1 MLNVLMFIFG
11 SFWRWVGFTIILLI
25 VAISIVDI
33 AKVIG
38 ISIVGSIEA
47 AHPVLT
53 DDEDEDEEEPTE
65 DSAEESSEEED

>member
-11 SFWRWVGFTIILLI
+11 SFWRWAGFTIILSI
-25 VAISIVDI
+25 VCVSIVDI

-47 AHPVLT
+47 AHPVLI
-53 DDEDEDEEEPTE
+53 DDEKEDEEEPTE
-65 DSAEESSEEED
+65 ETKESSEEED

>member
-11 SFWRWVGFTIILLI
+11 SFWRWAGFTIILTI
-25 VAISIVDI
+25 ICVSIVDI

-53 DDEDEDEEEPTE
+53 DENEDEEESTE
-65 DSAEESSEEED
+65 ETKESSEEED

>member
-11 SFWRWVGFTIILLI
+11 SFWRWAGFTIILTI
-25 VAISIVDI
+25 VCVSIVDI

-53 DDEDEDEEEPTE
+53 DDKNEETK
-65 DSAEESSEEED
+65 DSTEESSEEED

>member
-11 SFWRWVGFTIILLI
+11 SFWRWAGFTIILTI
-25 VAISIVDI
+25 VCVSIVDI

-53 DDEDEDEEEPTE
+53 DDENEETK
-65 DSAEESSEEED
+65 DSTEESSEEED

>member
-53 DDEDEDEEEPTE
+53 DDENEDEEEPTDE
-65 DSAEESSEEED
+65 TEESSEEED

>member
-11 SFWRWVGFTIILLI
+11 SFWRWVGFTIILTI
-25 VAISIVDI
+25 VCVSIVDI

-53 DDEDEDEEEPTE
+53 DDENEETK
-65 DSAEESSEEED
+65 DSTKESSEEED

>member
-11 SFWRWVGFTIILLI
+11 SFWRWAGFTIILTI
-25 VAISIVDI
+25 ICVSIVDI

-53 DDEDEDEEEPTE
+53 DENEDEEESTE
-65 DSAEESSEEED
+65 ETKESSEEDD

>member
-11 SFWRWVGFTIILLI
+11 SFWRWAGFTIILTI
-25 VAISIVDI
+25 ICVSIVDI

-53 DDEDEDEEEPTE
+53 DENEDEEEPTE
-65 DSAEESSEEED
+65 ETKESSEEED